1 MEREGTGT
9 GRIGTERKAAGLN
22 GKGEDRMDWKEM
34 EEKETEETGME
45 GQGTGWNN

>member
-9 GRIGTERKAAGLN
+9 GCIGTERKTAGLN
-22 GKGEDRMDWKEM
+22 GKGEIKMEWKEM
-34 EEKETEETGME
+34 EEKETEENGME